1 LLRLEKAGVDFVAVD
16 TPNAN
21 RLTVCLIA
29 VIAQEER
36 AMIAAK
42 ARGVKLE
49 GKQRIRRTSTSSWHS
64 GARACVGRLCMRRPC
79 DR

>member
-49 GKQRIRRTSTSSWHS
+49 GTQRIRRTSTSSLAQRRS
-64 GARACVGRLCMRRPC
+64 CMCRTTLHASAL
-79 DR
+79 